1 MMITKQPYCK
11 NCGHPAHRGDCGVD
25 DCGCVHYEARHNH
38 EDRHRTW
45 LVSVEFFE
53 KNRWM
58 PAVEVRVKAQG
69 IGGAVM
75 KAVRQV
81 KHERASRRRILQT
94 RIVAVP
100 VPRGG
105 IAGTIAAPTAGVA

>member
-1 MMITKQPYCK
+1 MTKQPYCR

-25 DCGCVHYEARHNH
+25 DCGCVRYDARRNR
-38 EDRHRTW
+38 EDQQRTW

-58 PAVEVRVKAQG
+58 PAVEVKVKAHG
-69 IGGAVM
+69 AGGAAM

-81 KHERASRRRILQT
+81 KHERKSRRRILQT
-94 RIVAVP
+94 RVVMVP
-100 VPRGG
+100 VPRGPATASNAERR
-105 IAGTIAAPTAGVA
+105 AGAA

>member
-1 MMITKQPYCK
+1 MTKQPYCR

-25 DCGCVHYEARHNH
+25 DCGCVRYEARPDR
-38 EDRHRTW
+38 EDRQRTW

-58 PAVEVRVKAQG
+58 PAVEVKVKAQG
-69 IGGAVM
+69 VGGAVM

-81 KHERASRRRILQT
+81 KHERASKRRVLQT

-100 VPRGG
+100 VPRAG
-105 IAGTIAAPTAGVA
+105 ITRPNAKQSAGVVA